1 MAILTATDD
10 GFRIA
15 EEDLRLRGPGE
26 FYGVRQHGVP
36 EFHLADPFA
45 DWPLLERAHQEAE
58 RIIAEDPFL
67 ERPEY
72 RPLRQEI
79 ERRFGRYLEFGEVG

>member
-1 MAILTATDD
+1 MAVITSTDD

-26 FYGVRQHGVP
+26 FYGIRQHGVP

-45 DWPLLERAHQEAE
+45 DWSILEEAHKEAEKILGEDPLLESLQ
-58 RIIAEDPFL
+58 
-67 ERPEY
+67 Y
-72 RPLRQEI
+72 RSLRVEI
-79 ERRFGRYLEFGEVG
+79 ERRFGRYLQFGEVG